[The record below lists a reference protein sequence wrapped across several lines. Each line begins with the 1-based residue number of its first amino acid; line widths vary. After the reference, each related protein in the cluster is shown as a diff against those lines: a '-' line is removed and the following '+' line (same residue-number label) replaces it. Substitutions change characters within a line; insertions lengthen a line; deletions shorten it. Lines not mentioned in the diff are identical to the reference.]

1 MSRRALCI
9 LAFLASQAL
18 TTQHSHAADAVKPPF
33 DDDEL
38 SKQDRIY
45 RSRGEQRPDG
55 YVIDRSLLSY
65 AYTLSAEFD
74 RSLAAL
80 GPNDR
85 WLDIGAG
92 RGQAVLDY
100 VAGRYDA
107 MNADK
112 GTGQEAKAQAV
123 AMSIEDRRT
132 PVWEEAAAR
141 LGPERIRYLSG
152 RRLSEYPLK
161 ELGQFQLISDVIG
174 GFSYTTTLSMFIER
188 VLSLLEVNG
197 NFYTVLQDVHAEDGS
212 NKPYYEGSGFL
223 TEIARDD
230 GSELK
235 VCPWLKS
242 ITCVEVTCELKSKWQ
257 PPIEVYRI
265 HKTCSDV
272 KVPALSTI
280 FYQAGTPPERRFR
293 LVD

>member
-1 MSRRALCI
+1 M
-9 LAFLASQAL
+9 
-18 TTQHSHAADAVKPPF
+18 
-33 DDDEL
+33 
-38 SKQDRIY
+38 
-45 RSRGEQRPDG
+45 
-55 YVIDRSLLSY
+55 
-65 AYTLSAEFD
+65 
-74 RSLAAL
+74 
-80 GPNDR
+80 
-85 WLDIGAG
+85 
-92 RGQAVLDY
+92 
-100 VAGRYDA
+100 
-107 MNADK
+107 
-112 GTGQEAKAQAV
+112 
-123 AMSIEDRRT
+123 
-132 PVWEEAAAR
+132 
-141 LGPERIRYLSG
+141 
-152 RRLSEYPLK
+152 K

-223 TEIARDD
+223 TEIARAD

-280 FYQAGTPPERRFR
+280 FYQAGTPPKRAAFDWSIERGTGVPTKVVARPEAASTRYAKLSLASSLAVVAAITHGIAHAQTYPAKPIR
-293 LVD
+293 LVVPLAPGGGNDTLARYVGKYLTESLGNPWWSKTAPEAADWRRRICGAARRPMAIPWSWQDQA